1 MGLSWNGATAGCG
14 ADNFLAVHAIDPALH
29 RRLAFARH
37 AVSRARSIST
47 KPRRSDLMAPAAR
60 SLLIVGVTV
69 VRRTPSKLGK
79 RLLRQRKHVVGN
91 AVVKRSRGGNLRCGA
106 GYASNRGDGR
116 TRGAEH
122 GERAHRAFPPPNVV
136 ATVCPSGIS
145 TMKAMAPLVGRPITE
160 SFRERA
166 TSARKHLWPHG

>member
-1 MGLSWNGATAGCG
+1 M
-14 ADNFLAVHAIDPALH
+14 
-29 RRLAFARH
+29 
-37 AVSRARSIST
+37 
-47 KPRRSDLMAPAAR
+47 
-60 SLLIVGVTV
+60 
-69 VRRTPSKLGK
+69 
-79 RLLRQRKHVVGN
+79 
-91 AVVKRSRGGNLRCGA
+91 KRSRAAEICDVA
-106 GYASNRGDGR
+106 GYASSRGDGR

-166 TSARKHLWPHG
+166 TSARKHLWQHA